1 MRVDFQDSTTKHIFI
16 VSSMIAF
23 GMLVLVSVV
32 LLTYYTASGDHV
44 EPDSASQKRLD
55 DLDEVMRSMLGTNWP
70 VLLFVFALILI
81 LFLVFL
87 YMLTR
92 KQYDI
97 SDSSAQKLYTA
108 FIVFTVIFSITM
120 VVLGV
125 RAFLSQRVDDKSG
138 LNDYVPNKDKKKQ
151 NEMILGIIALGI
163 FVLGASGGLIWYI
176 IHKKHHTTALEGFK
190 KLFRR
195 G

>member
-55 DLDEVMRSMLGTNWP
+55 DLDEVMRSMLGNNWP

-163 FVLGASGGLIWYI
+163 FVLGASGGLIWYMV
-176 IHKKHHTTALEGFK
+176 HKKHNTTVLEGFK
-190 KLFRR
+190 KLFHR